1 MKYTF
6 AALLFAGLMSCSSG
20 NNTEIEEQDS
30 QIEETTQ
37 ESDSKKGNH
46 EALFTSEEIVVDGLA
61 NEAIWD
67 KATWYPINERWL
79 GEAYDSSDFEVNFKA
94 VWTENKLYLLVEVL
108 DDTVISIYPNWNDNW
123 WNNDCVEIF
132 IDEDNSDGNHQFN
145 HNAFAYHVLTD
156 GNVVD
161 LGPDEKPHLYNNH
174 VTMKRTV
181 EGKKS
186 VWEFGITIFN
196 DTYVE
201 DAEKNETVALTEGKE
216 MGFAI
221 AYCDN
226 DSSETRENFVGT
238 MVIEG
243 EEKDRGWIDAGVFGT
258 MYLIK

>member
-6 AALLFAGLMSCSSG
+6 IALLFGGLFACSSSEKPQE
-20 NNTEIEEQDS
+20 NIAETTET
-30 QIEETTQ
+30 TTQ
-37 ESDSKKGNH
+37 ETPKKGEHN
-46 EALFTSEEIVVDGLA
+46 AIYTTEEILVDGMA
-61 NEAIWD
+61 NEAIWAE
-67 KATWYPINERWL
+67 ATAYPIDERWL
-79 GEAYDSSDFEVNFKA
+79 GEAYDSTDLQANFKA
-94 VWTENKLYLLVEVL
+94 VWNDSTLYLLVEVL
-108 DDTVISIYPNWNDNW
+108 DDTVITIHPKWDNKW
-123 WNNDCVEIF
+123 WDNDCVEIF
-132 IDEDNSDGNHQFN
+132 IDEDNSDGEHQFN

-174 VTMKRTV
+174 VTMQRTT

-186 VWEFGITIFN
+186 IWEFAITIYN
-196 DTYVE
+196 DTYVDDQE
-201 DAEKNETVALTEGKE
+201 ENETVSLKEGKE
-216 MGFAI
+216 MGFAL

-226 DSSETRENFVGT
+226 DTSDTRENFVGT